1 MRRVFAL
8 GLWFSLALSP
18 IGLEAQRGG
27 GARVGGGGVH
37 TGSVGVRPG
46 SAVGPVTPSRNP
58 AGTFVRPAAPVARP
72 VAPVGHPG
80 VIARNNRFARSTV
93 VAPFYPGFYSPFYS
107 PFYSSYPYSGYGYGA
122 PYDSTFAPYSTYSD
136 PGYTAPAYTAPE
148 PAQSDTSAQLAYQM
162 GQLSAE
168 IAQLRADQ
176 SRATPAAQN
185 TPHAATMTVLVFR
198 DGHRQEVQ
206 NYAIVGQTL
215 WTFDEHNSARI
226 PLSDLD
232 LTATQ
237 NENRVRGVRFA
248 TPDR

>member
-1 MRRVFAL
+1 V
-8 GLWFSLALSP
+8 S
-18 IGLEAQRGG
+18 
-27 GARVGGGGVH
+27 
-37 TGSVGVRPG
+37 
-46 SAVGPVTPSRNP
+46 
-58 AGTFVRPAAPVARP
+58 
-72 VAPVGHPG
+72 PVGHPG
-80 VIARNNRFARSTV
+80 VAARHDRFARSVV
-93 VAPFYPGFYSPFYS
+93 VAPYYPGFYSPFYS
-107 PFYSSYPYSGYGYGA
+107 PFYSSYPYSGYGYGS
-122 PYDSTFAPYSTYSD
+122 PYDPTFAPYSTYSD

-148 PAQSDTSAQLAYQM
+148 PAQSDTSAQLSYQM

-168 IAQLRADQ
+168 IAELRAEQ

-198 DGHRQEVQ
+198 DGHRQEIQ